1 MNAKNRK
8 KPKIV
13 VSDIDH
19 ERLTILAGNVSEKL
33 EEVAEELLQELDRAK
48 VVPLKKLPAD
58 VVHMGST
65 VEFRSNDGHERKVT
79 LVYPGEADIAQSR
92 ISILT
97 PIGTALIGLTPGQS
111 MSWVAR
117 DGKTHELN
125 VLSVSHT
132 EDASA

>member
-1 MNAKNRK
+1 MSVKNRK

-48 VVPLKKLPAD
+48 VVPQKKLPVD

-79 LVYPGEADIAQSR
+79 LVYPGEADIAQ
-92 ISILT
+92 
-97 PIGTALIGLTPGQS
+97 G
-111 MSWVAR
+111 
-117 DGKTHELN
+117 
-125 VLSVSHT
+125 
-132 EDASA
+132 